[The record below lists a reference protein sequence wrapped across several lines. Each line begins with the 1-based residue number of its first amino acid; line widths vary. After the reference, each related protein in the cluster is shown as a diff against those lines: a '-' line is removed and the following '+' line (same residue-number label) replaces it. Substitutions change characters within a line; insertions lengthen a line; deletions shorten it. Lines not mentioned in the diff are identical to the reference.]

1 MEALQE
7 YINSKINI
15 VNEYGLKNLS
25 MYTKEE
31 LIDIF
36 KSCYK
41 QLSPI
46 YGSQKQSA
54 LKLLKWSDR
63 DCIILEY
70 KNRLL
75 EF

>member
-1 MEALQE
+1 MEALQD

-15 VNEYGLKNLS
+15 VNEYGLKKLS

-54 LKLLKWSDR
+54 LKLLK
-63 DCIILEY
+63 
-70 KNRLL
+70 
-75 EF
+75 

>member
-1 MEALQE
+1 MEALQD

-15 VNEYGLKNLS
+15 VNEYGLKKLS

-46 YGSQKQSA
+46 GK
-54 LKLLKWSDR
+54 
-63 DCIILEY
+63 
-70 KNRLL
+70 
-75 EF
+75 